1 MSRCP
6 GRTRF
11 PQALQ
16 LKAAGLQTVVQP
28 FQGLFIPYNPMN
40 SYLTKEEDVSQMH
53 LQVCQDAIRAVKAMG
68 LVFGDIG
75 TSPIYTFAV
84 LILLVPP
91 TQENIIGIISLII
104 WTLII
109 LVTIQ
114 YAILAMRIS
123 YRGEG
128 GTIMLR
134 EILLPLLKSG
144 RSASIVTLLT
154 IIGVSLMIGDCV
166 ITPAISIL
174 SAVEGFRLI
183 PGGEAL
189 SQELLVVV
197 AAMIAILLF
206 TFQWR
211 GTDKVAGAFGPVM
224 LLWFLAIT
232 AFGIA
237 GIMSDPRVVMAIFP
251 TYAVSFLIGN
261 GIAGFFILS
270 SVILCATGGEAL
282 FADMGQLGREPIRH
296 AWIFVFVALILSYL
310 GQGAFMVTHAGVKN
324 PFFELVA
331 FQAPFLY
338 IPFLIL
344 SIVAT
349 VIASQAVISGIFSI
363 VYQGITTHLLPLFK
377 IGYTSSELRTQIYIG
392 VVNWFL
398 CGAVLL
404 VLAIFM
410 YSDRLAGAYGLA
422 VTGTMLITGILMT
435 MIFVLRR
442 SPVFAAIAVFVTI
455 VDTVFFLATLT
466 KIPHGG
472 YWSLIMAAV
481 PFSIVM
487 IYLSG
492 QRALYRALNPMP
504 RKEFLVRYN
513 SAYGT
518 ANHVKGTALFFARD
532 LMKIPAYISHTMFDN
547 EIMYEQNIIVSIQIA
562 NQPFGFRFKYGKEI
576 APGLR
581 ILSVKYGYMQV
592 IDLPKILEEA
602 GIQEKTIFYGMEEIV
617 TNNIL
622 WKIFTAIKRL
632 CPSFVQYYK
641 LPAHRIHGVVTRIEL

>member
-1 MSRCP
+1 MR
-6 GRTRF
+6 R
-11 PQALQ
+11 
-16 LKAAGLQTVVQP
+16 
-28 FQGLFIPYNPMN
+28 
-40 SYLTKEEDVSQMH
+40 H
-53 LQVCQDAIRAVKAMG
+53 LHQVAFRAVKAMG

-84 LILLVPP
+84 VVLLVPP
-91 TQENIIGIISLII
+91 TMENILGIVSLII
-104 WTLII
+104 WTLIL
-109 LVTIQ
+109 LVTVQ

-123 YRGEG
+123 HHGEG

-134 EILLPLLKSG
+134 EILLPLLRSG

-154 IIGVSLMIGDCV
+154 IVGISLMIGDCV

-174 SAVEGFRLI
+174 SAVEGFRLL
-183 PGGEAL
+183 PGFETI
-189 SQELLVVV
+189 SQEVLVIMAGV
-197 AAMIAILLF
+197 ITILLF

-211 GTDKVAGAFGPVM
+211 GTERVAGAFGPVM
-224 LLWFLAIT
+224 LIWFIALTVFGVVGIIGNPGVLVAI
-232 AFGIA
+232 IP
-237 GIMSDPRVVMAIFP
+237 SYAI
-251 TYAVSFLIGN
+251 SFLFGN

-282 FADMGQLGREPIRH
+282 FADMGQLGRDPIRH
-296 AWIFVFVALILSYL
+296 AWVFVFLALTVSYL
-310 GQGAFMVTHAGVKN
+310 GQAAFMTSHAGVKN

-338 IPFLIL
+338 LPFLLL

-363 VYQGITTHLLPLFK
+363 VYQGITTHLLPLLK
-377 IGYTSSELRTQIYIG
+377 IGYTSTELRTQIYIG
-392 VVNWFL
+392 AVNWLL
-398 CGAVLL
+398 CGAVLI
-404 VLAIFM
+404 VLFAFM

-422 VTGTMLITGILMT
+422 VTGTMLITGILMSW
-435 MIFVLRR
+435 IFILRR
-442 SPVFAAIAVFVTI
+442 SRTFAAFAIIVTAI
-455 VDTVFFLATLT
+455 DGVYFLATMT

-472 YWSLIMAAV
+472 YWSLIMAAI
-481 PFSIVM
+481 PFSVVM

-492 QRALYRALNPMP
+492 QRALYKALNPLP
-504 RKEFLVRYN
+504 RKEFLLQYN
-513 SAYGT
+513 EAYPS

-547 EIMYEQNIIVSIQIA
+547 EIMYEQNIIVSIQIT
-562 NQPFGFRFKYGKEI
+562 NHPFGVRWKYGMEI

-581 ILSVKYGYMQV
+581 ILYVKYGYMQV
-592 IDLPKILEEA
+592 IDVPKILLEA

-617 TNNIL
+617 TNNII
-622 WKIFTAIKRL
+622 WKVFTAIKRL